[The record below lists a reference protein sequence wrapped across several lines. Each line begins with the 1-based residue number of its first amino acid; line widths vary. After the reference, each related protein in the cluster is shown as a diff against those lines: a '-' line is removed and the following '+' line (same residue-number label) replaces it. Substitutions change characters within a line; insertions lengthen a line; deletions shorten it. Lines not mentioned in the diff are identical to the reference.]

1 LFLFK
6 IYKLLPNWQFISKVI
21 KDIVNKC
28 FQIYLSKFTYSL
40 MNFQSKQIC
49 FVPTRNLKNFAN
61 DYEKWMLIE

>member
-1 LFLFK
+1 
-6 IYKLLPNWQFISKVI
+6 
-21 KDIVNKC
+21 
-28 FQIYLSKFTYSL
+28 L